1 MTMERLTQAP
11 EQDAWWTTTEAPEP
25 TPTREGYTPEKG
37 AKAADRL
44 GRALTVM
51 AQGVDL
57 SDTNVPD
64 AAQYLSDSLD
74 LEGLVGTI
82 AMVQDL
88 RRALALTEAYL
99 SRQAGLLAVEMGM
112 EREGRLTDG
121 RPWTL
126 KRGNTRKAWDHDE
139 WKRAARGK
147 IMAAT
152 LDALDLP
159 STVLAV
165 NPETGEQVDLDLAR
179 VLLEA
184 ETAVQEVHGSTA
196 PRVTALKGLGLTPA
210 DYCEEVP
217 GTWGVSVIQSDN
229 TTE

>member
-25 TPTREGYTPEKG
+25 APTRDGYTPEKG

-64 AAQYLSDSLD
+64 AAQYLSDNLD
-74 LEGLVGTI
+74 VEGLVGTI

-99 SRQAGLLAVEMGM
+99 SRQAGLLAVEMNL
-112 EREGRLTDG
+112 EREGHLPDG

-126 KRGNTRKAWDHDE
+126 KRGNTRKAWSHDE
-139 WKRAARGK
+139 WKHDARAK
-147 IMAAT
+147 ITAQVADDVDVEGDLVVAT
-152 LDALDLP
+152 
-159 STVLAV
+159 
-165 NPETGEQVDLDLAR
+165 TGEVLTLAQVLQGAI
-179 VLLEA
+179 A
-184 ETAVQEVHGSTA
+184 QAQEVHGSTA
-196 PRVTALKGLGLTPA
+196 PRVGAMKALGLTPA

-217 GTWGVSVIQSDN
+217 GTWGVSVLQSDN
-229 TTE
+229 TDN